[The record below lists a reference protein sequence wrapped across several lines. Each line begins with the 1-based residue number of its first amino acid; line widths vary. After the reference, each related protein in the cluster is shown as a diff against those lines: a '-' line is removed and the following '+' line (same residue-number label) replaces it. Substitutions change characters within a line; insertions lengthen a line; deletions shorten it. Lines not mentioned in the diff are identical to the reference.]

1 MEFQRNW
8 IGLHKPKS
16 IQIDQKNKSE
26 TYGKFICQP
35 LEKGYGLTIGN
46 SLRRILLSSIQGPAI
61 TKVKIDG
68 VQHEFSTITG
78 IKEDVT
84 EIILNLKKLNLKMS
98 TYEPQV
104 IRLSYEGEGEV
115 TAKDIEVNQNIEIV
129 NEHQFIATLSEG
141 AKIDIEMT
149 VEMGR
154 GYVTTESRDDNSH
167 SIGDILLDAIFSP
180 VVKVNYNVTAA
191 RVGRRTDYE
200 RLTLEVWTNG
210 TVLPEDSVAFA
221 AKILKDQMTVFVN
234 FDEEEVDSI
243 PIVEEENDEIIGSED
258 ILFTKIEE
266 LDFSARS
273 LNCLE
278 KASIKYLGDLIQLNE
293 EDLLNLE
300 NFGKRSLNEVRD
312 VIASF
317 NLRLGEDINKDL
329 YYEQRK
335 IKEDDSSDN
344 LEQEFVDET

>member
-8 IGLHKPKS
+8 IGLYKPKS
-16 IQIDQKNKSE
+16 IKIEQKSKSD
-26 TYGKFICQP
+26 TYGKFVCQP

-46 SLRRILLSSIQGPAI
+46 SLRRTLLSSIQGPAI
-61 TKVKIDG
+61 TKIKIDG

-84 EIILNLKKLNLKMS
+84 EIILNLKQISLKMD

-104 IRLSYEGEGEV
+104 LNLSYAGEGEV
-115 TAKDIEVNQNIEIV
+115 TAKDIETNQHVEIV
-129 NEHQFIATLSEG
+129 NPDQFIATLSES
-141 AKIDIEMT
+141 AKLDMELTI
-149 VEMGR
+149 EMGR
-154 GYVTTESRDDNSH
+154 GYVTTESRDDGSH
-167 SIGDILLDAIFSP
+167 SIGEIPIDAIFSP
-180 VVKVNYNVTAA
+180 IKKVNYNVTAA

-200 RLTLEVWTNG
+200 KLTIEVWTNG
-210 TVLPEDSVAFA
+210 TIIPEDAVAYS
-221 AKILKDQMTVFVN
+221 AKIIKDQMTVFVN
-234 FDEEEVDSI
+234 FDEEEIDSI
-243 PIVEEENDEIIGSED
+243 PIIEDESDEIIGSED
-258 ILFTKIEE
+258 VLFTRVEE

-278 KASIKYLGDLIQLNE
+278 KANIKYLGDLIQLNE

-312 VIASF
+312 VVSSF
-317 NLRLGEDINKDL
+317 NLKLGEEINKDL

-335 IKEDDSSDN
+335 TKEDIIN
-344 LEQEFVDET
+344 GEIQEEV

>member
-8 IGLHKPKS
+8 IGLYKPKS
-16 IQIDQKNKSE
+16 IQIEQKSKSD
-26 TYGKFICQP
+26 TYGKFVCQP

-61 TKVKIDG
+61 TKIKIDG

-84 EIILNLKKLNLKMS
+84 EIILNLKQISLKMD
-98 TYEPQV
+98 TYEPQ
-104 IRLSYEGEGEV
+104 ILNLSYAGEGEV
-115 TAKDIEVNQNIEIV
+115 TAKDIETNQHVEIV
-129 NEHQFIATLSEG
+129 NPDQFIATLSES
-141 AKIDIEMT
+141 AKLDMELTI
-149 VEMGR
+149 EMGR
-154 GYVTTESRDDNSH
+154 GYVTTESRDDGSH
-167 SIGDILLDAIFSP
+167 SIGEIPIDAIFSP
-180 VVKVNYNVTAA
+180 IKKVNYNVTAA

-200 RLTLEVWTNG
+200 KLTIEVWTNG
-210 TVLPEDSVAFA
+210 TIIPEDAVAYS
-221 AKILKDQMTVFVN
+221 AKIIKDQMTVFVN
-234 FDEEEVDSI
+234 FDEEEIDSI
-243 PIVEEENDEIIGSED
+243 PIIEDESDEIIGSED
-258 ILFTKIEE
+258 VLFTRVEE

-278 KASIKYLGDLIQLNE
+278 KANIKYLGDLIQLSE

-312 VIASF
+312 VVSSF
-317 NLRLGEDINKDL
+317 NLKLGEEINKDL

-335 IKEDDSSDN
+335 AKEDIIN
-344 LEQEFVDET
+344 GEIQEEV

>member
-8 IGLHKPKS
+8 IGLYKPKS
-16 IQIDQKNKSE
+16 IQIEQKSKSE
-26 TYGKFICQP
+26 TYGKFVCQP

-61 TKVKIDG
+61 TKIKIDG

-84 EIILNLKKLNLKMS
+84 EIILNLKQISLKMD
-98 TYEPQV
+98 TYEPQ
-104 IRLSYEGEGEV
+104 ILNLSYAGEGEV
-115 TAKDIEVNQNIEIV
+115 TAKDIETNQHVEIV
-129 NEHQFIATLSEG
+129 NPDQFIATLSES
-141 AKIDIEMT
+141 AKLDMELTI
-149 VEMGR
+149 EMGR
-154 GYVTTESRDDNSH
+154 GYVTTESRDDGSH
-167 SIGDILLDAIFSP
+167 SIGEIPIDAIFSP
-180 VVKVNYNVTAA
+180 IKKVNYNVTAA

-200 RLTLEVWTNG
+200 KLTIEVWTNG
-210 TVLPEDSVAFA
+210 TILPEDAVAYS
-221 AKILKDQMTVFVN
+221 AKIIKDQMTVFVN
-234 FDEEEVDSI
+234 FDEEEIDSI
-243 PIVEEENDEIIGSED
+243 PIIEDESDEIIGSED
-258 ILFTKIEE
+258 VLFTRVEE

-278 KASIKYLGDLIQLNE
+278 KANIKYLGDLIQLNE

-312 VIASF
+312 VVSSF
-317 NLRLGEDINKDL
+317 NLKLGEEINKDL

-335 IKEDDSSDN
+335 AKEDIIN
-344 LEQEFVDET
+344 GEIQEEV

>member
-8 IGLHKPKS
+8 IGLYKPKS
-16 IQIDQKNKSE
+16 IQIEQKSKSD
-26 TYGKFICQP
+26 TYGKFVCQP

-61 TKVKIDG
+61 TKIKIDG

-84 EIILNLKKLNLKMS
+84 EIILNLKQISLKMD

-104 IRLSYEGEGEV
+104 LNLSYAGEGEV
-115 TAKDIEVNQNIEIV
+115 TAKDIETNQHVEIV
-129 NEHQFIATLSEG
+129 NPDQFIATLSES
-141 AKIDIEMT
+141 AKLDMELTI
-149 VEMGR
+149 EMGR
-154 GYVTTESRDDNSH
+154 GYVTTESRDDGSH
-167 SIGDILLDAIFSP
+167 SIGEIPIDAIFSP
-180 VVKVNYNVTAA
+180 IKKVNYNVTAA

-200 RLTLEVWTNG
+200 KLTIEVWTNG
-210 TVLPEDSVAFA
+210 TIIPEDAVAYS
-221 AKILKDQMTVFVN
+221 AKIIKDQMTVFVN
-234 FDEEEVDSI
+234 FDEEEIDSI
-243 PIVEEENDEIIGSED
+243 PIIEDESDEIIGSED
-258 ILFTKIEE
+258 VLFTRVEE

-278 KASIKYLGDLIQLNE
+278 KANIKYLGDLIQLSE

-312 VIASF
+312 VVSSF
-317 NLRLGEDINKDL
+317 NLKLGEEINKDL

-335 IKEDDSSDN
+335 AKEDIIN
-344 LEQEFVDET
+344 GEIQEEV

>member
-8 IGLHKPKS
+8 IGLYKPKS
-16 IQIDQKNKSE
+16 IQIEQKSKSE
-26 TYGKFICQP
+26 TYGKFVCQP

-61 TKVKIDG
+61 TKIKIDG

-84 EIILNLKKLNLKMS
+84 EIILNLKQISLKMD
-98 TYEPQV
+98 TYEPQ
-104 IRLSYEGEGEV
+104 ILNLSYAGEGEV
-115 TAKDIEVNQNIEIV
+115 TAKDIETNQHVEIV
-129 NEHQFIATLSEG
+129 NPDQFIATLSES
-141 AKIDIEMT
+141 AKLDMELTI
-149 VEMGR
+149 EMGR
-154 GYVTTESRDDNSH
+154 GYVTTESRDDGSH
-167 SIGDILLDAIFSP
+167 SIGEIPIDAIFSP
-180 VVKVNYNVTAA
+180 IKKVNYNVTAA

-200 RLTLEVWTNG
+200 KLTIEVWTNG
-210 TVLPEDSVAFA
+210 TIIPEDAVAYS
-221 AKILKDQMTVFVN
+221 AKIIKDQMTVFVN
-234 FDEEEVDSI
+234 FDEEEIDSI
-243 PIVEEENDEIIGSED
+243 PIIEDESDEIIGSED
-258 ILFTKIEE
+258 VLFTRVEE

-278 KASIKYLGDLIQLNE
+278 KANIKYLGDLIQLSE

-312 VIASF
+312 VVSSF
-317 NLRLGEDINKDL
+317 NLKLGEEINKDL

-335 IKEDDSSDN
+335 AKEDIIN
-344 LEQEFVDET
+344 GEIQEEV

>member
-8 IGLHKPKS
+8 IGLYKPKS
-16 IQIDQKNKSE
+16 IQIEQKSKSE
-26 TYGKFICQP
+26 TYGKFVCQP

-61 TKVKIDG
+61 TKIKIDG

-84 EIILNLKKLNLKMS
+84 EIILNLKQISLKMD
-98 TYEPQV
+98 TYEPQ
-104 IRLSYEGEGEV
+104 ILNLSYAGEGEV
-115 TAKDIEVNQNIEIV
+115 TAKDIETNQHVEIV
-129 NEHQFIATLSEG
+129 NPDQFIATLSES
-141 AKIDIEMT
+141 AKLDMELTI
-149 VEMGR
+149 EMGR
-154 GYVTTESRDDNSH
+154 GYVTTESRDDGSH
-167 SIGDILLDAIFSP
+167 SIGEIPIDAIFSP
-180 VVKVNYNVTAA
+180 IKKVNYNVTAA

-200 RLTLEVWTNG
+200 KLTIEVWTNG
-210 TVLPEDSVAFA
+210 TIIPEDAVAYS
-221 AKILKDQMTVFVN
+221 AKIIKDQMTVFVN
-234 FDEEEVDSI
+234 FDEEEIDSI
-243 PIVEEENDEIIGSED
+243 PIIEDESDEIIGSED
-258 ILFTKIEE
+258 VLFTRVEE

-278 KASIKYLGDLIQLNE
+278 KANIKYLGDLIQLNE

-312 VIASF
+312 VVSSF
-317 NLRLGEDINKDL
+317 NLKLGEEINKDL

-335 IKEDDSSDN
+335 AKEDVIN
-344 LEQEFVDET
+344 GEIQEEV

>member
-8 IGLHKPKS
+8 IGLYKPKS
-16 IQIDQKNKSE
+16 IQIEQKSKSE
-26 TYGKFICQP
+26 TYGKFVCQP

-61 TKVKIDG
+61 TKIRIDG

-84 EIILNLKKLNLKMS
+84 EIILNLKQISLKMD
-98 TYEPQV
+98 TYEPQ
-104 IRLSYEGEGEV
+104 ILNLSYAGEGEV
-115 TAKDIEVNQNIEIV
+115 TAKDIETNQHVEIV
-129 NEHQFIATLSEG
+129 NPDQFIATLSES
-141 AKIDIEMT
+141 AKLDMELTI
-149 VEMGR
+149 EMGR
-154 GYVTTESRDDNSH
+154 GYVTTESRDDGSH
-167 SIGDILLDAIFSP
+167 SIGEIPIDAIFSP
-180 VVKVNYNVTAA
+180 IKKVNYNVTAA

-200 RLTLEVWTNG
+200 KLTIEVWTNG
-210 TVLPEDSVAFA
+210 TIIPEDAVAYS
-221 AKILKDQMTVFVN
+221 AKIIKDQMTVFVN
-234 FDEEEVDSI
+234 FDEEEIDSI
-243 PIVEEENDEIIGSED
+243 PIIEDESDEIIGSED
-258 ILFTKIEE
+258 VLFTRVEE

-278 KASIKYLGDLIQLNE
+278 KANIKYLGDLIQLNE

-312 VIASF
+312 VVSSF
-317 NLRLGEDINKDL
+317 NLKLGEEINKDL

-335 IKEDDSSDN
+335 AKEDIIN
-344 LEQEFVDET
+344 GEIQEEV

>member
-1 MEFQRNW
+1 
-8 IGLHKPKS
+8 
-16 IQIDQKNKSE
+16 
-26 TYGKFICQP
+26 
-35 LEKGYGLTIGN
+35 
-46 SLRRILLSSIQGPAI
+46 
-61 TKVKIDG
+61 
-68 VQHEFSTITG
+68 
-78 IKEDVT
+78 
-84 EIILNLKKLNLKMS
+84 
-98 TYEPQV
+98 
-104 IRLSYEGEGEV
+104 
-115 TAKDIEVNQNIEIV
+115 
-129 NEHQFIATLSEG
+129 
-141 AKIDIEMT
+141 
-149 VEMGR
+149 
-154 GYVTTESRDDNSH
+154 
-167 SIGDILLDAIFSP
+167 
-180 VVKVNYNVTAA
+180 
-191 RVGRRTDYE
+191 
-200 RLTLEVWTNG
+200 
-210 TVLPEDSVAFA
+210 
-221 AKILKDQMTVFVN
+221 MTVFVN

-344 LEQEFVDET
+344 SEQEFVDET

>member
-8 IGLHKPKS
+8 IGLYKPKS
-16 IQIDQKNKSE
+16 IQIEQKSKSE
-26 TYGKFICQP
+26 TYGKFVCQP

-61 TKVKIDG
+61 TKIKIDG

-84 EIILNLKKLNLKMS
+84 EIILNLKQISLKMD
-98 TYEPQV
+98 TYEPQ
-104 IRLSYEGEGEV
+104 ILNLSYAGEGEV
-115 TAKDIEVNQNIEIV
+115 TAKDIETNQHVEIV
-129 NEHQFIATLSEG
+129 NPDQFIATLSES
-141 AKIDIEMT
+141 AKLDMELTI
-149 VEMGR
+149 EMGR
-154 GYVTTESRDDNSH
+154 GYVTTESRDDGSH
-167 SIGDILLDAIFSP
+167 SIGEIPIDAIFSP
-180 VVKVNYNVTAA
+180 IKKVNYNVTAA

-200 RLTLEVWTNG
+200 KLTIEVWTNG
-210 TVLPEDSVAFA
+210 TIIPEDAVAYS
-221 AKILKDQMTVFVN
+221 AKIIKDQMTVFVN
-234 FDEEEVDSI
+234 FDEEEIDSI
-243 PIVEEENDEIIGSED
+243 PIIEDESDEIIGSED
-258 ILFTKIEE
+258 VLFTRVEE

-278 KASIKYLGDLIQLNE
+278 KANIKYLGDLIQLNE

-312 VIASF
+312 VVSSF
-317 NLRLGEDINKDL
+317 NLKLGEEINKDL

-335 IKEDDSSDN
+335 AKEDIIN
-344 LEQEFVDET
+344 GEIQEEV